1 MIFCFDLDG
10 TLLNSNGVIPDD
22 TMDLL
27 RQIRI
32 NNNIY
37 IVSGRH
43 FSESKCF
50 YEKLN
55 LSKDDYLICSD
66 GLYIYDVSGSCIY
79 KFQSLCIEDLN
90 YLKTNFATYDFFVVT
105 NKDNFYN
112 SKSKLNSIINRLR
125 GHKTIDTLIES
136 YGTGIVIEKIV
147 FDNLNCKEI
156 DIINNYGLKTVKY
169 RDNRVEVYHMD
180 VSKYNAIQYLLNL
193 SNKKNDQII
202 YFGDEMNEYECFKN
216 FPKTVSFANANPI
229 IKEMAS
235 VVTSSNDTGVH
246 DYLKEY
252 IEKQR

>member
-10 TLLNSNGVIPDD
+10 TLLNSNGIIPDG

-27 RQIRI
+27 EQIKI

-43 FSESKCF
+43 FSESKSF
-50 YEKLN
+50 YEKLK
-55 LSKDDYLICSD
+55 LGKDDYLICSD
-66 GLYIYDVSGSCIY
+66 GLYIYDVSGSCTY
-79 KFQSLCIEDLN
+79 TFQSLSMEDLN
-90 YLKTNFATYDFFVVT
+90 YFKTNYATHDFFVVT

-112 SKSKLNSIINRLR
+112 TKSKLSSIFKRLK
-125 GHKTIDTLIES
+125 GHKTLDMLVEL

-147 FDNLNCKEI
+147 FANLSSEEI
-156 DIINNYGLKTVKY
+156 DIINGYGLKTVKY
-169 RDNRVEVYHMD
+169 RDNRVEVYHIG

-193 SNKKNDQII
+193 SNTKNDQII
-202 YFGDEMNEYECFKN
+202 YFGDEMNDYECFKN
-216 FPKTVSFANANPI
+216 FQQTVSFANANPI

-235 VVTSSNDTGVH
+235 VVTSSNDIGVY

-252 IEKQR
+252 IEKQ